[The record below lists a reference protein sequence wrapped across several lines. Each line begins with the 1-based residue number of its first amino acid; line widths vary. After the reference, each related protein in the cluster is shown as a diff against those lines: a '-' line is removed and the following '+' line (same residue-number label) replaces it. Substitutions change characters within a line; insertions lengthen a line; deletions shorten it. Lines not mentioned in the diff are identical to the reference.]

1 MGIVE
6 RVAGWLKSQGNR
18 EPRII
23 TVFPKGTVVSYNG
36 VPCELLC
43 DTPYYSA
50 TYSSGTR
57 TVTNVCCAENK
68 PEDCRV

>member
-1 MGIVE
+1 MKIVE
-6 RVAGWLKSQGNR
+6 RVVGWLKSQGNR
-18 EPRII
+18 EARII

-50 TYSSGTR
+50 TYSPGTR
-57 TVTNVCCAENK
+57 TVANVL
-68 PEDCRV
+68 CREYTGGLPV